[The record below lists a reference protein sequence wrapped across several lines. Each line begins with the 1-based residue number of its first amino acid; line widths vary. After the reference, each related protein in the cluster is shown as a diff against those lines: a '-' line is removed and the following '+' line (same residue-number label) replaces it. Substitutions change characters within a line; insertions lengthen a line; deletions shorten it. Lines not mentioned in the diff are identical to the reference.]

1 MFETR
6 FEATLELDHTIVQHD
21 LHVLGEAP
29 RLDLIKECVAGVGAH
44 EARQQVRD
52 RRAAIEVDVDERSR
66 ASTPAKC
73 HETVGKSAVKL
84 ERDHGHCDERLTAK
98 SQQLTANSH
107 RLPAISYQ
115 LPANSDVAAAIHLER
130 GASHHLG

>member
-21 LHVLGEAP
+21 LHVLGEAL
-29 RLDLIKECVAGVGAH
+29 RLDLIKECVAGVSAH
-44 EARQQVRD
+44 EARQQVCD

-66 ASTPAKC
+66 ASTPTKRR
-73 HETVGKSAVKL
+73 ETIGKSAVKL

-98 SQQLTANSH
+98 SQQLTANSQQ
-107 RLPAISYQ
+107 PSATSYQ
-115 LPANSDVAAAIHLER
+115 LPA
-130 GASHHLG
+130 